1 MAETDAGDLVRME
14 KDYSSLVDK
23 QLPLAIAA
31 ADKGDM
37 DTAMEILG
45 GLERKTR
52 NAADTHSLTRVLVT
66 AVDILFKAKAWDLL
80 DENLQA
86 LAKRRGQIKQSIAR
100 MVQACCAQ
108 LELLKDDDPVTARLI
123 ETLRQVTTGK
133 IYVEV
138 ERARLSHRLSLIKE
152 AQGDTA
158 EAAKIML
165 DLQIETFGAM
175 DKEEKVRLLLEQMR
189 LSLLRRDFV
198 RAQIVAKKINPSV
211 FADTTLAK
219 LKAKYYKYMVEI
231 DSNDQNYLAVSR
243 HHKALGEI
251 GEVGQLADKGKDVEK
266 VNKDKQKKLHHLR
279 SAVLYLL
286 LAPHSVEQ
294 NDQME
299 RMAAEADI
307 DQIPTYQSLI
317 KLFKNPEIIRWRRLK
332 ETYETELRLGTTN
345 SPPTELFPKTDTG
358 EKRWETLARRVVE
371 HNIRVIS
378 KYYTRIT
385 LKRMSQL
392 LEQST
397 TKTEQALTELVSSGE
412 VDARINRL
420 DGTVSFSRTKDIEEK
435 LDDWCDTVDELMRNI
450 QKTTHLINTEY
461 MVHQHLLAKH

>member
-1 MAETDAGDLVRME
+1 
-14 KDYSSLVDK
+14 
-23 QLPLAIAA
+23 
-31 ADKGDM
+31 
-37 DTAMEILG
+37 
-45 GLERKTR
+45 
-52 NAADTHSLTRVLVT
+52 
-66 AVDILFKAKAWDLL
+66 
-80 DENLQA
+80 
-86 LAKRRGQIKQSIAR
+86 
-100 MVQACCAQ
+100 
-108 LELLKDDDPVTARLI
+108 
-123 ETLRQVTTGK
+123 
-133 IYVEV
+133 
-138 ERARLSHRLSLIKE
+138 
-152 AQGDTA
+152 
-158 EAAKIML
+158 
-165 DLQIETFGAM
+165 M

-317 KLFKNPEIIRWRRLK
+317 KLFKNPEIIRLH
-332 ETYETELRLGTTN
+332 TTFIFSLYIFRLGTTN

-378 KYYTRIT
+378 K
-385 LKRMSQL
+385 
-392 LEQST
+392 
-397 TKTEQALTELVSSGE
+397 
-412 VDARINRL
+412 
-420 DGTVSFSRTKDIEEK
+420 
-435 LDDWCDTVDELMRNI
+435 
-450 QKTTHLINTEY
+450 
-461 MVHQHLLAKH
+461 